1 MASHGTTSAANSNP
15 SPFSIDFKRKPLS
28 IRSLGRRRRIDPRPP
43 LERVRSEFV
52 EMRGFCP
59 TLEQAARMFDLP
71 VDECARILTTL
82 VNDGSLRQDETGR
95 YRLAS

>member
-1 MASHGTTSAANSNP
+1 
-15 SPFSIDFKRKPLS
+15 
-28 IRSLGRRRRIDPRPP
+28 
-43 LERVRSEFV
+43 
-52 EMRGFCP
+52 
-59 TLEQAARMFDLP
+59 MFDLP